1 MNLSI
6 LSNKKSITS
15 SPKLIFSPLS
25 LLLLAACGG
34 GGGAGPGIGSSSFS
48 ANLRDGF
55 GMKGPLQNAKA
66 FLDYNNDG
74 FHTAGE
80 PVTYTDENG
89 YFEFELS
96 DHGKY
101 DIANVVITAIEG
113 TVDGSGDAVLSGIK
127 LSAPASAEVVSVATS
142 LMVEGDMTVDEVAQ
156 VLGLEEIED
165 IQSFNPY
172 ADGQNAELAKKF
184 EAVSHEVATIVKTLS
199 SVGEEAGLSAEEASA
214 VSIAGIANAIKDKVD
229 AADES
234 TPATIKLSDTTDVT
248 DLQTIV
254 DKVKEAAQDHA
265 TENNIVLDTNVLD
278 QAKNADSL
286 KKVSEFN
293 AKVQE
298 ELAKETTSLDGADI
312 KALLS
317 TSDQVVKTVRTVTKN
332 LSQDENFDAKSALD
346 SFDLDTA
353 AKNLA
358 PQEITL
364 YGTTNH
370 SISIEENTKTLRIGE
385 ITSED
390 LGIDGQPSN
399 DTITYSL
406 DTESQKHFRIVEDN
420 GKLYLEFKTS
430 PDFEKVAE
438 YTVSIIATDKHG
450 KASSQKVEINV
461 TDVGPAV
468 TLSLS
473 RDATTFIE
481 DGLDAERDV
490 QIVSDKISGFYDGIN
505 GANAVLSKLDT
516 ETATDQDAITVSN
529 QGIFIT
535 TDGGYTLALEFT
547 NFSPS
552 SLNQLQTMFEG
563 ANDIND
569 INLSGGF
576 KKIQITDPDGSTLLK
591 LSHSSSGITWENPK
605 ADAGMVDTFLLKG
618 SFENQIKDY
627 IDFIKNVDA
636 VANNL
641 PSQSTFMNLI
651 EELTAL
657 IQLEGI
663 SASSDG
669 KTVFDFTVDYG
680 ELRLVIS
687 GTGGDHRVDLSVNA
701 DEFQNLDKQLIDLA
715 GGEDQLFDMILTGQL
730 SDAVLNFYD
739 TTSNFDNIEL
749 ELGYDFAGKELIDIS
764 VTDFSRIEGLETD
777 PFILKDLLVE
787 DTSSNGVQITTL
799 SNPTDELEVNLL
811 GFTTDEVTQAIDTV
825 AAYDPNDFGLLLDEL
840 FIPAIRLDN
849 IVTQISEN
857 SSDLKVADIVLKES
871 TQAENTQIKLSGDDA
886 ELFEIIENNKV
897 LLINSPDYESKKDYS
912 VNVELVEAG
921 KVTKTLPIN
930 LNVTDKHVNV
940 IILDEFGAESASRS
954 NVQLIDFSAEYDW
967 GWREYRLDNLDQ
979 LSNLTL
985 ENIENLKGFTSYKID
1000 DSISGQR
1007 LDFDPLFADFPWI
1020 SEIII
1025 GETSDT
1031 LDDDEEFDYLYD
1043 FVNSSGDHEYYFVND
1058 LDGDDAVPWI
1068 SQAEDSGLYITYFET
1083 FQDLDGETP
1092 YYGIMSDGALE
1103 STNSDT
1109 DTEFDYKI
1117 FDWQSGVEIIAGTE
1131 KLSVIEQKDLDTWSE
1146 ASNKQNLLHGDV
1158 VIGDLLLD
1166 IPAEMVN
1173 DVDIIAI
1180 DVLNDKRD
1188 ALGLSFP
1195 SGDTDFVFSESGWLQ
1210 LSALSDSLG
1219 ISTTDLDFLNA
1230 SLSGDG
1236 RGEALKYLA
1245 DQTGVL
1251 SFASL
1256 PNEGYFAKRYWDNFL
1271 KDDIL
1276 SSSKLVIDVAGSE
1289 SEGVFSKA
1297 RLIADVEKTALSE
1310 YNEDWFGTS
1319 FATPEALGDT
1329 IHALLQLDIASY
1341 DAIYED
1347 DAISVDEALSLLG
1360 ITGQNMGA
1368 STVLAIATATDFSSE
1383 NFSANTENLDLFS
1396 INIHE
1401 PDDQNSVAS
1410 DIV

>member
-1 MNLSI
+1 MNLPI
-6 LSNKKSITS
+6 LLNKKSITS
-15 SPKLIFSPLS
+15 SPKLILSPLS

-34 GGGAGPGIGSSSFS
+34 GGGTGSVIGSSSFS

-66 FLDYNNDG
+66 FLDYNNNG

-96 DHGKY
+96 DHEKY
-101 DIANVVITAIEG
+101 DTANVVITAIEG
-113 TVDGSGDAVLSGIK
+113 TVDGSGDAILSGIK
-127 LSAPASAEVVSVATS
+127 LSAPASAKVVSVATS

-214 VSIAGIANAIKDKVD
+214 VSIAGLANAIKDKVD
-229 AADES
+229 AADDS
-234 TPATIKLSDTTDVT
+234 TTATIKLSDTTDVT

-293 AKVQE
+293 AKVKE
-298 ELAKETTSLDGADI
+298 ELAKESASLDGADI

-358 PQEITL
+358 PQEIAL
-364 YGTTNH
+364 SGTTNH
-370 SISIEENTKTLRIGE
+370 LISIEEHTKTLRIGE
-385 ITSED
+385 ITSKD

-406 DTESQKHFRIVEDN
+406 DTESQKYFQIVEES
-420 GKLYLEFKTS
+420 GKFYLEFKTS
-430 PDFEKVAE
+430 PDYEKVAE
-438 YTVSIIATDKHG
+438 YTVSIIATDQDG
-450 KASSQKVEINV
+450 KASTQKVEINV
-461 TDVGPAV
+461 TDVGPAL

-473 RDATTFIE
+473 KDATTFIE
-481 DGLDAERDV
+481 GGLDAERDI

-505 GANAVLSKLDT
+505 GANAVLSKLDN
-516 ETATDQDAITVSN
+516 ETVTDQNAITVSN
-529 QGIFIT
+529 QGVFIT
-535 TDGGYTLALEFT
+535 TDGGYTLSLEFN

-552 SLNQLQTMFEG
+552 SLKQLQTMFEG

-576 KKIQITDPDGSTLLK
+576 KKIQITDQDGSTLLQ
-591 LSHSSSGITWENPK
+591 LSHNSSGITWKNPN

-627 IDFIKNVDA
+627 IDFIKNIDA

-641 PSQSTFMNLI
+641 PSQSTYMNLI

-680 ELRLVIS
+680 ELSLVIS

-701 DEFQNLDKQLIDLA
+701 DEFQNLDNQLIDLA

-739 TTSNFDNIEL
+739 RTSNFDNIEL

-764 VTDFSRIEGLETD
+764 VTDLSKIEGLETD
-777 PFILKDLLVE
+777 PFILKNLLVE

-799 SNPTDELEVNLL
+799 SNPTDEIEVNLV
-811 GFTTDEVTQAIDTV
+811 GFDTDEVTQAINTV

-840 FIPAIRLDN
+840 FMPDIRLEN
-849 IVTQISEN
+849 VIPQISEN
-857 SSDLKVADIVLKES
+857 TADLKVADIVLNES

-886 ELFEIIENNKV
+886 ELFEINENNEV

-921 KVTKTLPIN
+921 KVTKTLPIS
-930 LNVTDKHVNV
+930 LDVTDKDVNIV
-940 IILDEFGAESASRS
+940 ILDEFGADTADRS
-954 NVQLIDFSAEYDW
+954 NVQIIDFSAEYDE
-967 GWREYRLDNLDQ
+967 GWRDYYLDNLDQ
-979 LSNLTL
+979 LSNLALGDT
-985 ENIENLKGFTSYKID
+985 ESLKGFSSYKFD
-1000 DSISGQR
+1000 DPISGQR
-1007 LDFDPLFADFPWI
+1007 SNLDTLFTDLTWV
-1020 SEIII
+1020 SEIIF
-1025 GETSDT
+1025 GESLDT
-1031 LDDDEEFDYLYD
+1031 QDDDEQFDYVYEYI
-1043 FVNSSGDHEYYFVND
+1043 NSEGDLEYYFVND
-1058 LDGDDAVPWI
+1058 LDGDDEVPWI
-1068 SQAEDSGLYITYFET
+1068 SQAEESGLYVSYFTT
-1083 FQDLDGETP
+1083 FEDLDGEIP
-1092 YYGIMSDGALE
+1092 YFAIKSDGTLDHRNA
-1103 STNSDT
+1103 DT
-1109 DTEFDYKI
+1109 DIELDYKI
-1117 FDWQSGVEIIAGTE
+1117 FDWQSGVDIIAGTE
-1131 KLSVIEQKDLDTWSE
+1131 KLSVIAKADLE
-1146 ASNKQNLLHGDV
+1146 AWATSGNKQSLLHGDV
-1158 VIGDLLLD
+1158 VIGDLLLN
-1166 IPAEMVN
+1166 IPSGFIN
-1173 DVDIIAI
+1173 DVNIFAVDI
-1180 DVLNDKRD
+1180 LNDKQD
-1188 ALGLSFP
+1188 VFGVAFP
-1195 SGDTDFVFSESGWLQ
+1195 SGDTDYVTSAGGFSH
-1210 LSALSDSLG
+1210 LSTIANELGFALSD
-1219 ISTTDLDFLNA
+1219 IDFLNA
-1230 SLSGDG
+1230 SFGGGG
-1236 RGEALKYLA
+1236 RGETLKYLSE
-1245 DQTGVL
+1245 QTGVL

-1256 PNEGYFAKRYWDNFL
+1256 PNDDYFAQRFWDDFL
-1271 KDDIL
+1271 EDDIMI
-1276 SSSKLVIDVAGSE
+1276 SSDFVIDVAGSE
-1289 SEGVFSKA
+1289 NDGVFPEA
-1297 RLIADVEKTALSE
+1297 RFFADVEKTALSE
-1310 YNEDWFGTS
+1310 YNANWSGTS

-1329 IHALLQLDIASY
+1329 IHALLQLDLAAY
-1341 DAIYED
+1341 DEIYED
-1347 DAISVDEALSLLG
+1347 DAISIDEALSLLG
-1360 ITGQNMGA
+1360 IPSSEAESG
-1368 STVLAIATATDFSSE
+1368 TVLAAADVAIRSE
-1383 NFSANTENLDLFS
+1383 NSSASTEKIDLFS
-1396 INIHE
+1396 ISIHE
-1401 PDDQNSVAS
+1401 PDDLGSVVS

>member
-1 MNLSI
+1 MNLPI
-6 LSNKKSITS
+6 LSNKRSTTPS
-15 SPKLIFSPLS
+15 TKLIFSPLS

-34 GGGAGPGIGSSSFS
+34 GGGTGSGFGSSGFT

-66 FLDYNNDG
+66 FLDYNDDG

-80 PVTYTDENG
+80 PVAYSDENG
-89 YFEFELS
+89 YFEFEFS
-96 DHGKY
+96 GHEKY
-101 DIANVVITAIEG
+101 DTANVVITAIEG
-113 TVDGSGDAVLSGIK
+113 TVDGSGGAVLSGIK

-156 VLGLEEIED
+156 VLGLEDIED

-214 VSIAGIANAIKDKVD
+214 VSIAGLANAIKEKVNV
-229 AADES
+229 ADES

-265 TENNIVLDTNVLD
+265 TENNIVLDTNVID
-278 QAKNADSL
+278 QAKNEESL

-317 TSDQVVKTVRTVTKN
+317 TSDQVVKIVRTVTKN
-332 LSQDENFDAKSALD
+332 LSQNENFDAKSALD

-358 PQEITL
+358 PQQIAL
-364 YGTTNH
+364 SGTTNH

-390 LGIDGQPSN
+390 LGIDGQPSS

-406 DTESQKHFRIVEDN
+406 DTESQKHFRIVEDD
-420 GKLYLEFKTS
+420 GKFYLEFKTS

-438 YTVSIIATDKHG
+438 YTVSIIATDQHG
-450 KASSQKVEINV
+450 KASAQKVEINV
-461 TDVGPAV
+461 TDVGPAL

-473 RDATTFIE
+473 RDAATFIE

-516 ETATDQDAITVSN
+516 ETVTDQDAITVSN

-535 TDGGYTLALEFT
+535 TDGGYTLSLEFN

-576 KKIQITDPDGSTLLK
+576 KKIQITDPDGGTLLK
-591 LSHSSSGITWENPK
+591 LSHSSSGITWKNPS

-636 VANNL
+636 VANER

-651 EELTAL
+651 EELNSL

-669 KTVFDFTVDYG
+669 KTVFDFTAKDDG
-680 ELRLVIS
+680 TLTLTLM
-687 GTGGDHRVDLSVNA
+687 GTGGDHVLEFGVGLDGIEKIGNDL
-701 DEFQNLDKQLIDLA
+701 ITLA
-715 GGEDQLFDMILTGQL
+715 GGEDAFFNMLFEDQLPNNIQQYL
-730 SDAVLNFYD
+730 SD
-739 TTSNFDNIEL
+739 TSNLDEIKL
-749 ELGYDFAGKELIDIS
+749 ALGYDFAGKELIDLS
-764 VTDFSRIEGLETD
+764 LTDFSRIENLDVD
-777 PFILKDLLVE
+777 PFILKNLLVE
-787 DTSSNGVQITTL
+787 DTSANGVQITTL
-799 SNPTDELEVNLL
+799 TNPTDEVEVNLL
-811 GFTTDEVTQAIDTV
+811 GFDTDEVTQAINSV
-825 AAYDPNDFGLLLDEL
+825 AANNPNDFGLLLDEL
-840 FIPAIRLDN
+840 FIPDIRLEN

-857 SSDLKVADIVLKES
+857 STDLKVADIILNES
-871 TQAENTQIKLSGDDA
+871 TQAENTQIRLSGDDA
-886 ELFEIIENNKV
+886 ELFEINENNGIS
-897 LLINSPDYESKKDYS
+897 LINSPDYENKKDYS

-940 IILDEFGAESASRS
+940 LILDEFGIDAAART
-954 NVQLIDFSAEYDW
+954 NVQVIDFSADYESDW
-967 GWREYRLDNLDQ
+967 RAYNLDNLDQ
-979 LSNLTL
+979 LSNLALGDT
-985 ENIENLKGFTSYKID
+985 ESLKGFSSYKFD

-1007 LDFDPLFADFPWI
+1007 SNLDALFSDLPGI
-1020 SEIII
+1020 NEIIF
-1025 GETSDT
+1025 GESFDT
-1031 LDDDEEFDYLYD
+1031 QDDDEQFDYIYEYI
-1043 FVNSSGDHEYYFVND
+1043 NSEGNREYYFVND
-1058 LDGDDAVPWI
+1058 IDGDDEVPWI
-1068 SQAEDSGLYITYFET
+1068 SQAEDSGLYISYFTT
-1083 FQDLDGETP
+1083 FEDLDGETP
-1092 YYGIMSDGALE
+1092 YFGILSDGVLD

-1109 DTEFDYKI
+1109 DTELDYTI
-1117 FDWQSGVEIIAGTE
+1117 YDWQSGVDVVAGTE
-1131 KLSVIEQKDLDTWSE
+1131 KLSIIERADLENWANSGD
-1146 ASNKQNLLHGDV
+1146 KQSLLHGDV
-1158 VIGDLLLD
+1158 VIGDLLFD
-1166 IPAEMVN
+1166 IPSVMIN
-1173 DVDIIAI
+1173 DINIYAVDIW
-1180 DVLNDKRD
+1180 NDKQD
-1188 ALGLSFP
+1188 ALGLSMS
-1195 SGDTDFVFSESGWLQ
+1195 SGDTDYVLSADGFSQ
-1210 LSALSDSLG
+1210 LSKIANDLG
-1219 ISTTDLDFLNA
+1219 VADIDFLNA
-1230 SLSGDG
+1230 SFVSGA
-1236 RGEALKYLA
+1236 RNEILKYLDEQA
-1245 DQTGVL
+1245 SILT
-1251 SFASL
+1251 FAGL
-1256 PNEGYFAKRYWDNFL
+1256 PNDDIRGARYWDAVYEQ
-1271 KDDIL
+1271 DVQASASII
-1276 SSSKLVIDVAGSE
+1276 IDVAGSE
-1289 SEGVFSKA
+1289 INGVLPDA
-1297 RLIADVEKTALSE
+1297 RLFADVEKTAQSE
-1310 YNEDWFGTS
+1310 YNANWFGTS

-1329 IHALLQLDIASY
+1329 IHALLQLNLAAY
-1341 DAIYED
+1341 DEIYED

-1360 ITGQNMGA
+1360 IPSSDAESGAAIAMTTNVVNGGA
-1368 STVLAIATATDFSSE
+1368 SSHVS
-1383 NFSANTENLDLFS
+1383 TENVDLFS

-1401 PDDQNSVAS
+1401 PDDLNSYVS